1 MTELEMIELVRTLS
15 GNNEVDERVIAFYL
29 NSTKNFILSYCN
41 IESIPEGLEPT
52 LIEMTVLRIRANVQG
67 AEVKV
72 GEGLKQVASI
82 TDGNQ
87 SISYQVG
94 ATSGKSFVSDEDL
107 VSAYGNILG
116 RYRRM
121 VVPKPVKMER
131 K

>member
-1 MTELEMIELVRTLS
+1 MTEPEMIELVRTLS

-41 IESIPEGLEPT
+41 IDKIPEGLEPT
-52 LIEMTVLRIRANVQG
+52 LIEMTALRIRANVQG

-82 TDGNQ
+82 SDGNQ
-87 SISYQVG
+87 SISYQAGV
-94 ATSGKSFVSDEDL
+94 TSGKSFVSDEDL